1 MIADIYLGTLSRF
14 PTPQEV
20 ELMKQPFDSAESTR
34 LQAVEDVL
42 WSVLNTKEFLYNN

>member
-1 MIADIYLGTLSRF
+1 MADIYLGTLSRF

-20 ELMKQPFDSAESTR
+20 ALMKQAFDSPESTR
-34 LQAVEDVL
+34 QHAVEDVL